1 MLHTL
6 YSDEDFS
13 RGLVVGELR
22 ALGYD
27 VHTVQEAGRCGL
39 DDPIVLAD
47 ATAEGR
53 VVLTFNRGDYWRLH
67 ATGTPH
73 TGIVACTRDQ
83 DWRALVG
90 RIHARLA
97 AIPDMTGR
105 YEVIVRPNPSR
116 KQTP

>member
-1 MLHTL
+1 MSHAL
-6 YSDEDFS
+6 YADENFEY
-13 RGLVVGELR
+13 GVVEELR

-27 VHTVQEAGRCGL
+27 VRTVQEAGRCGL
-39 DDPIVLAD
+39 DDPTVLAD

-53 VVLTFNRGDYWRLH
+53 VVLSHNRKHFWRLH
-67 ATGTPH
+67 ANAATH
-73 TGIVACTRDQ
+73 AGIVACTEDD
-83 DWRALVG
+83 DWPALAG

-116 KQTP
+116 KRTP